1 MLYNVLIRRLVTV
14 SEESRSRD
22 EDIADRLVRRC
33 VEETDLIRQ
42 TLMNAVCDPR
52 FKMHVGV
59 VRGWKR
65 MAMEALHNLVGLL
78 QSVPDLTDEI
88 ARFIMNEFLDEWLSR
103 MLKEAMLTDADR
115 LRFTPIPKDKNSM
128 AALQMREALEDF
140 VGKPKKN
147 DDKEDEEND
156 IYELMLEW
164 ENGGNSGKKQQCD
177 DMQEDDD
184 DGVGDDDMDDKD
196 DGVRQD
202 SNDDGDN
209 ESESPQEGDKEN
221 DAKHDEKDVREKPR
235 KNDKPKESRR
245 TIGGEDLR
253 NRRRLENNFLTKVP
267 PSLIRLAKIIGR
279 SGDDITTSS
288 SSFSTASKSDIE
300 GITTGNDL
308 SSLLPSEL
316 ATLSDTDTQNLF
328 YRNYVTR
335 RLQVF
340 ASRSM
345 GGKGKK
351 HRDGPIIICL
361 DTSSSMDG
369 DPVMVATALTM
380 AICIIA
386 QRKRRS
392 VLVIRYSDTHTL
404 FRLQNIGNQRGELM
418 DFLREVDMA
427 GNDEDKMF
435 KWLFGEILP
444 EEGNYDTADILCISD
459 FGWGPIHKDTMRM
472 IEEEKAKGM
481 KFYGLNIGNQMDS
494 ERYNLLYPPTELWS
508 DDSGYASPFHVCDSL
523 WEFSDGEC
531 KEVK

>member
-1 MLYNVLIRRLVTV
+1 MLYNVLIRRLVTA

-78 QSVPDLTDEI
+78 QSVPDLTGDT
-88 ARFIMNEFLDEWLSR
+88 ARFVMNEFLDEWLSR
-103 MLKEAMLTDADR
+103 MLEEAMLTDADR
-115 LRFTPIPKDKNSM
+115 LRFTPVPKDKNSM

-140 VGKPKKN
+140 VGKPKN
-147 DDKEDEEND
+147 NDEED
-156 IYELMLEW
+156 DEEDDTDALMLEW
-164 ENGGNSGKKQQCD
+164 ESGMDSDKKQQGSE
-177 DMQEDDD
+177 MHEDDD
-184 DGVGDDDMDDKD
+184 DGVGDDDMEDEDE
-196 DGVRQD
+196 GQ
-202 SNDDGDN
+202 DN
-209 ESESPQEGDKEN
+209 ESESPQDGSQEDDSRQE
-221 DAKHDEKDVREKPR
+221 EKDVREKPR
-235 KNDKPKESRR
+235 KNDKPNDSRR

-253 NRRRLENNFLTKVP
+253 KRRRLENNFLTKVP

-288 SSFSTASKSDIE
+288 SSFTTASKSDIE

-316 ATLSDTDTQNLF
+316 ATLSDTATQDLF
-328 YRNYVTR
+328 YRNYVTK

-386 QRKRRS
+386 QRKRRP

-418 DFLREVDMA
+418 DFLSEVDMA

-444 EEGNYDTADILCISD
+444 DEGNYDTADILCISD
-459 FGWGPIHKDTMRM
+459 FGWGPIYKDTMRM

-481 KFYGLNIGNQMDS
+481 KFYGLNIGDQVDS
-494 ERYNLLYPPTELWS
+494 ERYNHLHPPTELWT